1 MSSNRL
7 MYDSCAYKQKL
18 GESTSPLNYNLYT
31 GKYENCAK
39 CRVEFGTV
47 GGNGVSLFNGKI

>member
-39 CRVEFGTV
+39 CRVDLELLEEMELVYLTE
-47 GGNGVSLFNGKI
+47 I